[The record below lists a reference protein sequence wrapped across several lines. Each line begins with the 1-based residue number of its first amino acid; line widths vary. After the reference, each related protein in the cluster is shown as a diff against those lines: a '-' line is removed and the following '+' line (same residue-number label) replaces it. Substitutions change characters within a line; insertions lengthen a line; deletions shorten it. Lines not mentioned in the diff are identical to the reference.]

1 MFTRIL
7 IPLDGSKTAEKVLPY
22 ARFLAGSLKLPVEL
36 LAVVD
41 IVEMAT
47 HMSADR
53 ARYLDTMIEDS
64 VRNSEQYL
72 RGVAG
77 TFPGANTKCT
87 VEKGKAEQVIIETA
101 AADKGTLITMATHGR
116 SGINRW
122 LLGSIAEKV
131 LRGATNP
138 LLLVRATDE
147 AKADRV
153 ATLKSIVV
161 PLDGSEL
168 AESVLP
174 TVVELAKILK
184 LQVILFRA
192 YSIPY
197 SAYASAEGYYAVDYE
212 ELLKAMREEAAG
224 YLEKKTEAVQE
235 LGIDKVSCVAKE
247 GFAADEII
255 SLSRK
260 SPDNLIAM
268 CTHGRSGVKRWVLG
282 SVTETVV
289 RHSADPVLVIRA
301 S

>member
-72 RGVAG
+72 RGIAR
-77 TFPGANTKCT
+77 TFPSGTKCT
-87 VEKGKAEQVIIETA
+87 VEKGKAEQIIIETA
-101 AADKGTLITMATHGR
+101 AADKGRLITMATHGR

-197 SAYASAEGYYAVDYE
+197 SAYSSAEGYYAVDYE
-212 ELLKAMREEAAG
+212 ELLKAMREEAVD
-224 YLEKKTEAVQE
+224 YLEKKTEAVKK

-260 SPDNLIAM
+260 PPDNLIAM